1 MRGSI
6 RASGWREAAMTEMDL
21 QFKAAVGA
29 EPGSELLDAAPAR
42 KALWRNIPRHPGLV
56 IGLAVLASL
65 MIVAVFAPW
74 ISPYNP
80 YDQHLAQRLMPPV
93 WVHGGSAAH
102 LLGTDHLGRDYLSRL
117 LFGARVSLLIGFGAA
132 SIGCVIGVTLGMC
145 AGFFGGVIDR
155 IVSFILTC
163 QLALP
168 GLLLAMALVFLIGPS
183 VGVVICVIGFLHWSY
198 YLVVTRAATQ
208 KIRDLEYITAA
219 RAIGSSRLQIMVT
232 EILPNL
238 FSEIIVIFSLEV
250 GVAVLAEAALSFL
263 GVGIQPPT
271 SSWGLMIAEG
281 KISVFLRPWLVILPG
296 MFIFLLV
303 LAANLVGD
311 GLRDLLSAE
320 SRR

>member
-1 MRGSI
+1 MS
-6 RASGWREAAMTEMDL
+6 EMDL
-21 QFKAAVGA
+21 SFKAAA
-29 EPGSELLDAAPAR
+29 ASEPAGELLDAAPAR
-42 KALWRNIPRHPGLV
+42 PKLWRNIMHHPGLV
-56 IGLAVLASL
+56 IGLVVLASL
-65 MIVAVFAPW
+65 VLLAVFAPW
-74 ISPYNP
+74 VSPYDP
-80 YDQHLAQRLMPPV
+80 YDQSLPQRLLPPF
-93 WVHGGSAAH
+93 WVDGGSTAH

-117 LFGARVSLLIGFGAA
+117 LYGARVSLLIGFGAA
-132 SIGCVIGVTLGMC
+132 SIGCVIGVTLGVC
-145 AGFFGGVIDR
+145 AGYFGGLTDR

-219 RAIGSSRLQIMVT
+219 RVIGSSRLQIMTT

-271 SSWGLMIAEG
+271 ASWGLMIAEG
-281 KISVFLRPWLVILPG
+281 KVSVFLRPWLVILPG
-296 MFIFLLV
+296 IFIFMLV

-311 GLRDLLSAE
+311 GLRDLMSAE

>member
-6 RASGWREAAMTEMDL
+6 RASGWHEAAMTEMDL
-21 QFKAAVGA
+21 SFKAAAASETG
-29 EPGSELLDAAPAR
+29 GELLDAAPAQP
-42 KALWRNIPRHPGLV
+42 KIWRNILHHPGLMLGLV
-56 IGLAVLASL
+56 ILASL
-65 MIVAVFAPW
+65 VILAAFAPW

-80 YDQHLAQRLMPPV
+80 YDQQLPQRLLPPV
-93 WVHGGSAAH
+93 WVHGGNAAH

-117 LFGARVSLLIGFGAA
+117 IYGARVSLLIGFGAA

-145 AGFFGGVIDR
+145 AGFFGGIIDR

-281 KISVFLRPWLVILPG
+281 KVSVFLRPWLVILPG

-311 GLRDLLSAE
+311 GLRDLMSNE

>member
-1 MRGSI
+1 MN
-6 RASGWREAAMTEMDL
+6 L
-21 QFKAAVGA
+21 QLKAAVGA
-29 EPGSELLDAAPAR
+29 EPGNELPDAAPAR
-42 KALWRNIPRHPGLV
+42 KSLWRNIPRHPGLV

-74 ISPYNP
+74 ISPYSP

-117 LFGARVSLLIGFGAA
+117 LFGARISLLIGFGAA
-132 SIGCVIGVTLGMC
+132 SIGCAIGVTLGMC
-145 AGFFGGVIDR
+145 AGFFGGIIDR

-219 RAIGSSRLQIMVT
+219 RAIGSSRMQIMVT

-281 KISVFLRPWLVILPG
+281 KVSVFLRPWLVILPG
-296 MFIFLLV
+296 IFIFLLV

-311 GLRDLLSAE
+311 GLRDLMSAE

>member
-6 RASGWREAAMTEMDL
+6 RASGWREAEMSEMDL
-21 QFKAAVGA
+21 QFKATSGV
-29 EPGSELLDAAPAR
+29 ETSSEMLDTAPAR
-42 KALWRNIPRHPGLV
+42 KSIWHNIQRHPGLL
-56 IGLAVLASL
+56 IGLAILASL
-65 MIVAVFAPW
+65 IVVAVFAPW
-74 ISPYNP
+74 ISPYSP
-80 YDQHLAQRLMPPV
+80 YDQHLPQRLMPPV
-93 WVHGGSAAH
+93 WVEGGSYLH

-117 LFGARVSLLIGFGAA
+117 LYGARVSLLIGFGAA
-132 SIGCVIGVTLGMC
+132 SIGCLIGVTLGMC

-183 VGVVICVIGFLHWSY
+183 VGVVICVIGLLHWSY

-281 KISVFLRPWLVILPG
+281 KVSVFLRPWLVILPG
-296 MFIFLLV
+296 IFIFLLV

-311 GLRDLLSAE
+311 GLRDLMHAE

>member
-1 MRGSI
+1 MS
-6 RASGWREAAMTEMDL
+6 EMDL
-21 QFKAAVGA
+21 SFKAAAASETG
-29 EPGSELLDAAPAR
+29 GELLDAAPAR
-42 KALWRNIPRHPGLV
+42 PKIWRNILHHPGLML
-56 IGLAVLASL
+56 GLAILGILVILA
-65 MIVAVFAPW
+65 AFAPW
-74 ISPYNP
+74 VSPYNP
-80 YDQHLAQRLMPPV
+80 YDQNLPQRLLPPF
-93 WVHGGSAAH
+93 WVHGGDAAH

-117 LFGARVSLLIGFGAA
+117 IYGARVSLLIGFGAA
-132 SIGCVIGVTLGMC
+132 SIGCLIGVTLGMC
-145 AGFFGGVIDR
+145 AGFFGGIIDR

-281 KISVFLRPWLVILPG
+281 KVSVFLRPWLVILPG
-296 MFIFLLV
+296 IFIFLLV

-311 GLRDLLSAE
+311 GLRDLMSNE